1 VLDDATIREFL
12 RDDYQ
17 RLVNAIALLTGDIA
31 AAEDVVQEALVR
43 AWIRSDRGEEL
54 ESLAAWVV
62 VVAMNLARSRWRR
75 ILVERR
81 ARHGALAAEGG
92 GHTERLDVER
102 ALASL
107 PPRQREV
114 AVMRYFLQMD
124 TREVAE
130 ALGVSEGTVKNSLS
144 KARTALADRLRVDE
158 QEEDDVEA

>member
-17 RLVNAIALLTGDIA
+17 RLVNAVALLTGDIA

-43 AWIRSDRGEEL
+43 AWIRSDQGEEL

-81 ARHGALAAEGG
+81 SRPGALAAEGG
-92 GHTERLDVER
+92 GQTERLDVER

-114 AVMRYFLQMD
+114 AVMRYFLRMD
-124 TREVAE
+124 TRDVAE

-144 KARTALADRLRVDE
+144 KARKALADRLRVDE
-158 QEEDDVEA
+158 QEEHDVEA

>member
-1 VLDDATIREFL
+1 
-12 RDDYQ
+12 
-17 RLVNAIALLTGDIA
+17 
-31 AAEDVVQEALVR
+31 
-43 AWIRSDRGEEL
+43 
-54 ESLAAWVV
+54 VV

-81 ARHGALAAEGG
+81 SRPSALAAEGG
-92 GHTERLDVER
+92 GQTERLDVER